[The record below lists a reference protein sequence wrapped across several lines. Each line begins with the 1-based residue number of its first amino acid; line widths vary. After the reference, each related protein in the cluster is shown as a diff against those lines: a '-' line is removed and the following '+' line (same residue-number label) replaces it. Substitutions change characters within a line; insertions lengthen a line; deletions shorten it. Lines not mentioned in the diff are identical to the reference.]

1 MTATFIVI
9 STVLAIGG
17 LGVAYLAYVMKH
29 PALDP
34 STWAQRAGPVYRLFY
49 NKYYLDEI
57 YERLIIHPLYWLS
70 ENVLWRIVD
79 VDIIDG
85 TVNGV
90 AEVVNFSS
98 GQLRKV
104 QTGFV
109 ANYALAIAIGAVV
122 VIGVAFAFQSD
133 LLGEWEQPSPPT
145 PLPSLGEGR
154 KIGNR

>member
-1 MTATFIVI
+1 
-9 STVLAIGG
+9 VLAFGG
-17 LGVAYLAYVMKH
+17 LGIAYLAYVMKH

-34 STWAQRAGPVYRLFY
+34 SIWAQRAGPVYRLFY

-57 YERLIIHPLYWLS
+57 YERLIIHPFYWLS

-79 VDIIDG
+79 IDIIDG

-90 AEVVNFSS
+90 AGVVNFSS

-133 LLGEWEQPSPPT
+133 LLG
-145 PLPSLGEGR
+145 
-154 KIGNR
+154 